1 MNINKTFE
9 LNEEA
14 VNKLISVAYGDAS
27 LREKLIVKRTIL
39 QNREAR
45 KLFNSFK
52 QTADKVKRI
61 VPENCP
67 EDLIKRIELK
77 NVTRKKNVSGFLFDL
92 YSIIFGRPLVSA
104 GTALILIA
112 AIVIALMVNRPV
124 QYNYTYS
131 ESEILNADKQA
142 RQALAIVGKFFKQT
156 QSTLQNEI
164 LSERVA
170 KPINEGIGIVN
181 NLFEGEAK

>member
-1 MNINKTFE
+1 MNRKKSFE
-9 LNEEA
+9 LNEEM
-14 VNKLISVAYGDAS
+14 VNKIISVAYRDAS

-61 VPENCP
+61 AEEDCP
-67 EDLIKRIELK
+67 EDLIKQIELK
-77 NVTRKKNVSGFLFDL
+77 NVTLRKSASGFLFDF
-92 YSIIFGRPLVSA
+92 YSIILGRPIVSA
-104 GTALILIA
+104 GTTLVLVA
-112 AIVIALMVNRPV
+112 AIVVALIVNKPV
-124 QYNYTYS
+124 QYNYKYS
-131 ESEILNADKQA
+131 ESEIINADKQA
-142 RQALAIVGKFFKQT
+142 RQALAIVGNFFKQT

-170 KPINEGIGIVN
+170 KLINDGIGIVN
-181 NLFEGEAK
+181 NLFEGETK